1 MTVQPTPASTR
12 PHHNSTL
19 IKADPKANN
28 LDSFLR
34 QLTNSQFQSYSAALA
49 VTIGVG
55 CFLLLLNVLIF
66 IGIYYQRVKRTLDAK
81 RKQEFADSDLRM
93 PGFLNRCL
101 DKNGEKMAI
110 DMAPYQS
117 NETYSEYDH
126 YIDKMLHNEQH
137 LFANMCGAETSMEYK
152 CKLGEHLQQSV
163 DALAHIE
170 LQQKSTHVPMNSG
183 PPVHAHPQQ
192 VQMEAGGSSS
202 GGSSSGAASD
212 LVTYQCQRHP
222 DAGQQ
227 TPARSHADQCSRAT
241 QSDDMD
247 AAAAAAKAQPSQAA
261 ASGGILRQPIGPNT
275 PSTSKKRVQI
285 QEISV

>member
-1 MTVQPTPASTR
+1 MAAAR
-12 PHHNSTL
+12 PHHNTSL
-19 IKADPKANN
+19 IDTKSDGKGNH

-55 CFLLLLNVLIF
+55 CFLLLLNILIF

-81 RKQEFADSDLRM
+81 RKEEFTESDLRM
-93 PGFLNRCL
+93 PGFLNRCM

-110 DMAPYQS
+110 DMGPYQA

-137 LFANMCGAETSMEYK
+137 VFANICGAEASMDYK

-163 DALAHIE
+163 DALASIE
-170 LQQKSTHVPMNSG
+170 LQEKSTHVPMDSM
-183 PPVHAHPQQ
+183 PIRVHSMAMPITQA
-192 VQMEAGGSSS
+192 EASCSGSSS
-202 GGSSSGAASD
+202 GGSSSGGASD
-212 LVTYQCQRHP
+212 LVTYQCQKHQETTHQTKSAHHAEHCNRSTQADDI
-222 DAGQQ
+222 DAIETRAQ
-227 TPARSHADQCSRAT
+227 TPQT
-241 QSDDMD
+241 Q
-247 AAAAAAKAQPSQAA
+247 